1 MKIMRIAPVL
11 AVVLLLAGT
20 RADAQ
25 EVSSSN
31 AVKWDLSG
39 RIQLQHTY
47 DTDREA
53 DASSTNNGFRIRRA
67 RLQTKVTLNSWV
79 QAKIQIDVRDN
90 KPRLKDAVGKFKLA
104 KNVAFR
110 FGQFKVPVW
119 REELRSSANLLL
131 VERSAAAEFLVD
143 ELLSARHIGV
153 ELNGK
158 LFKGLSF
165 AVNYSNGAGEGGRE
179 DASRSK
185 TMSVNNGKMVSGRLN
200 AFLGKHFQVGIS
212 GVSNS
217 LGVNVDSLDSRG
229 TASLLAADFG
239 VYLPLGLDVEGGLA
253 LGSKSAELT
262 GGTDQSFLLADI
274 TGRWRHRFKKENTGL
289 VDALELAAGVSY
301 VEPNADLADDESIHL
316 RFGPAVYFGKHAR
329 FQVNGELAMP
339 TAAGASSTFLVRSQ
353 FTLNL

>member
-11 AVVLLLAGT
+11 ALIFLVAGT
-20 RADAQ
+20 RANAQ
-25 EVSSSN
+25 EVSSSDG
-31 AVKWDLSG
+31 VEWDLSG

-47 DTDREA
+47 NTDVEA

-90 KPRLKDAVGKFKLA
+90 KPRLKDAEGKLKLS

-119 REELRSSANLLL
+119 REELRSSSKLLL

-158 LFKGLSF
+158 LIKGLSF

-179 DASRSK
+179 DAGRSK
-185 TMSVNNGKMVSGRLN
+185 SMSVNNGKMVSGRLN
-200 AFLGKHFQVGIS
+200 ASLGKHFQVGVS

-217 LGVNVDSLDSRG
+217 LGVNIDSLDNRG
-229 TASLLAADFG
+229 TISTLAADFG

-253 LGSKSAELT
+253 LGRKSAELT
-262 GGTDQSFLLADI
+262 GNADQSFVLADI
-274 TGRWRHRFKKENTGL
+274 TGRWRHRFNKENTSL
-289 VDALELAAGVSY
+289 VDVVEFAAGVSY
-301 VEPNADLADDESIHL
+301 VEPNSDLANDESIHL

-339 TAAGASSTFLVRSQ
+339 TAEGASSIFLVRSQ